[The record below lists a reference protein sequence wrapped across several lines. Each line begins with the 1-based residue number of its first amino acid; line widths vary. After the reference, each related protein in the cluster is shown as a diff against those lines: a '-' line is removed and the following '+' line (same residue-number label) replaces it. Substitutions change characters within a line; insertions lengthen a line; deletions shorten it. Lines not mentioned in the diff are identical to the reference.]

1 MLIFKIKDV
10 DSTGKFIMR
19 HLFVNSFL
27 VTSSESSYESQCAA
41 DVVLDS
47 GEDACKG
54 SGWF

>member
-19 HLFVNSFL
+19 YLFVNSFL

-47 GEDACKG
+47 GEGACKG
-54 SGWF
+54 S